1 MTTAST
7 RKPRT
12 KAKPPAGP
20 GEGYTVVNERGE
32 AADAAPGTSVPG
44 TSLVMHRFP
53 RGSLAGQPW
62 IGADGVPVDLVN
74 NGVREIALAINNWS
88 EDQKLK
94 GTHGASV
101 FDRNAYVPPD
111 NIFEQMQMARK
122 AVKND
127 DVVGGLADATEALSL
142 RKSRWEASS
151 LEDADIFNQ
160 WAAEVDLDNFI
171 RVCWRELFT
180 YSQYVA
186 ARWWGFR
193 DYKVRGT
200 GPPKMVHTED
210 PTGMTQGSWEPERE
224 PETGLV
230 KRGQKRK
237 KEYKGLYVPVGLTIL
252 DSTRVVPMGSLLF
265 GQETLV
271 WTANKGEMAVWN
283 KIAEGKISR
292 QTDPIISNFFT
303 GVYNP
308 TEEERQM
315 LLKLGIGSQS
325 VTDLL
330 IMNPAFTWRHT
341 LTRPHY
347 EPWPDLRLKRT
358 FRYLDM
364 KQQLLAA
371 DRVSLVGNANYIL
384 LVRKG
389 EKDAPATQE
398 ELDNLNENFAFVAR
412 LPVIIG
418 DHTLQIDII
427 SPKQE
432 WTLKG
437 ERYDVID
444 THIRDTILTSLSG
457 EAGGSDRARSDALK
471 ARTIALGLTNRRHG
485 IKRDYESKLA
495 RAIVEHPFNEGK
507 FESEPNLVFSPRNI
521 TLERDEQALQALIAI
536 SARGDVSRQTTLEEA
551 LDLDQ
556 ETEAQRRE
564 QERLWFDPIF
574 KTATPFNGNADPMN
588 PDGNANPAAGGPGNA
603 GGTDK
608 GPAGAG
614 GGGRPP
620 GGGKPKATPPSPT
633 VPKKRAPRG
642 TNR

>member
-1 MTTAST
+1 MSDTPNGRSRRT
-7 RKPRT
+7 RK
-12 KAKPPAGP
+12 AAPA
-20 GEGYTVVNERGE
+20 VVTERGE
-32 AADAAPGTSVPG
+32 AVADTRPGEMVPG

-62 IGADGVPVDLVN
+62 IGAEGVPVELVN
-74 NGVREIALAINNWS
+74 NGVREIALAINNWK
-88 EDQKLK
+88 EDQALN
-94 GTHGASV
+94 GTRQSSV
-101 FDRNAYVPPD
+101 FDRDAYVPPD

-122 AVKND
+122 AVRND

-142 RKSRWEASS
+142 RKSRWEASN

-171 RVCWRELFT
+171 RVAWRELFT

-193 DYKVRGT
+193 DYTVRGY
-200 GPPKMVHTED
+200 GPPKMNKIDGPPNPDGT
-210 PTGMTQGSWEPERE
+210 PGNPRWEPERDE
-224 PETGLV
+224 ETGLI
-230 KRGQKRK
+230 KKGQKRK
-237 KEYKGLYVPVGLTIL
+237 KQYKGVYVPTGLTVL

-265 GQETLV
+265 GMETLV

-292 QTDPIISNFFT
+292 QADPIISNFFL
-303 GVYNP
+303 GVYTPN
-308 TEEERQM
+308 EEERAM
-315 LLKLGIGSQS
+315 LLKLGLKDQS
-325 VTDLL
+325 LKDLL
-330 IMNPAFTWRHT
+330 VMNPAFTWRHT

-347 EPWPDLRLKRT
+347 EPWADLRLKRT

-371 DRVSLVGNANYIL
+371 DRVALIGNANYIL

-389 EKDAPATQE
+389 EKDAPASQE
-398 ELDNLNENFAFVAR
+398 ELDNLNENFAYVAR
-412 LPVIIG
+412 LPVVIG

-427 SPKQE
+427 SPKME
-432 WTLKG
+432 FTLKG
-437 ERYDVID
+437 ERYDVLD
-444 THIRDTILTSLSG
+444 THIRDTVLTSLAG

-485 IKRDYESKLA
+485 IKRDFEAKLA

-507 FESEPNLVFSPRNI
+507 FEGEPNLVFSPRNI

-564 QERLWFDPIF
+564 QEQLWFDPIF
-574 KTATPFNGNADPMN
+574 KTATPFNGNSDPQN
-588 PDGNANPAAGGPGNA
+588 GNANPAAGGPGNS
-603 GGTDK
+603 GGTEG
-608 GPAGAG
+608 GPPGAG

-633 VPKKRAPRG
+633 VPKKRTPRG

>member
-1 MTTAST
+1 MST
-7 RKPRT
+7 SPTGSGRSRR
-12 KAKPPAGP
+12 KPPATAP
-20 GEGYTVVNERGE
+20 TVVQERGE
-32 AADAAPGTSVPG
+32 AADAIPGEAVPG

-62 IGADGVPVDLVN
+62 IGADGVPVGLVN
-74 NGVREIALAINNWS
+74 EGVREIALAINSWK
-88 EDQKLK
+88 EDQQLN
-94 GTHGASV
+94 GQGQGSTM

-111 NIFEQMQMARK
+111 NIFEQMQMARR
-122 AVKND
+122 AVRND

-142 RKSRWEASS
+142 RKSRWESTS

-171 RVCWRELFT
+171 RVAWRELFT

-193 DYKVRGT
+193 DYKVRGY
-200 GPPKMVHTED
+200 GPPKMNKIEGTPNPD
-210 PTGMTQGSWEPERE
+210 GTPGTPRWEPERDE
-224 PETGLV
+224 ETGLI
-230 KRGQKRK
+230 KKGQKRK
-237 KEYKGLYVPVGLTIL
+237 KEYKGVYVPVGLTVL

-271 WTANKGEMAVWN
+271 WTANKAEMNVWN

-292 QTDPIISNFFT
+292 QVDPIISNFFT
-303 GVYNP
+303 GVYAP
-308 TEEERQM
+308 SEDERQM
-315 LLKLGIGSQS
+315 LIKLG
-325 VTDLL
+325 VRNTTDLL
-330 IMNPAFTWRHT
+330 VMNPAFTWRHT

-347 EPWPDLRLKRT
+347 EPWADLRLKRA

-364 KQQLLAA
+364 KQQLLAS

-432 WTLKG
+432 FTLKG
-437 ERYDVID
+437 ERYDVLD
-444 THIRDTILTSLSG
+444 THIRDTVLTALSG

-485 IKRDYESKLA
+485 IKRDFEAKLA
-495 RAIVEHPFNEGK
+495 RAIVEHPFNEDK
-507 FESEPNLVFSPRNI
+507 FEGEPNLVFSPRNI
-521 TLERDEQALQALIAI
+521 TLERDEQGLQALIAI

-564 QERLWFDPIF
+564 QEQLWFDPIF
-574 KTATPFNGNADPMN
+574 KTATPFNGNSDPQN
-588 PDGNANPAAGGPGNA
+588 GNANPAAGGPGNQ
-603 GGTDK
+603 GGTQN
-608 GPAGAG
+608 GPPGAG

-620 GGGKPKATPPSPT
+620 GGGAPKATPASPT